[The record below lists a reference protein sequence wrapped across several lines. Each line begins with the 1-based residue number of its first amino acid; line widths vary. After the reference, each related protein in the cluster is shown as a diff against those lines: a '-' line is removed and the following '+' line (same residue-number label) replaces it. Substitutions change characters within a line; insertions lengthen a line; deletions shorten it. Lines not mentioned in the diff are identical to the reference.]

1 MTMDTNTIEI
11 RKAPFTWAENAEYS
25 QAVRVG
31 ETVYT
36 AGQGGFDDSG
46 ELVAGGFVEQTRQT
60 FRNIEAA
67 LRSHGADL
75 ESVVKLT
82 VHIPDVENY
91 TVFKEVRREFFQEP
105 WPASTAVS
113 SALLVPGMLI
123 EIEAIAVVQSRR
135 RLTD

>member
-75 ESVVKLT
+75 HGLQGGAARVLSG
-82 VHIPDVENY
+82 
-91 TVFKEVRREFFQEP
+91 
-105 WPASTAVS
+105 AV
-113 SALLVPGMLI
+113 ACLDGRLVCPPRSLDADRDRGN
-123 EIEAIAVVQSRR
+123 RR
-135 RLTD
+135 RAEPPHSPRGLTCNFLALGR